1 MTTFIFWKSPL
12 FSTVELNLLLDLKL
26 GLSDVGLRVYYK
38 LFPNSQKDW
47 KLAFADVAVVW
58 LLVLSDSRK
67 RWNIWIFE
75 CYLRLY
81 FQVSLKQIKRLEI
94 RFLNSTYFHTLS
106 DCVRTVFQAWY
117 VFMRESEF
125 VMKLPVF
132 QIKKKKK
139 MFIFMEKICVSIS
152 AGNTV
157 SKCKISLGILMQI
170 FNRFLMRV

>member
-1 MTTFIFWKSPL
+1 MWVLGCTTNFFLIHRKIENWHLLMLLQFD
-12 FSTVELNLLLDLKL
+12 FS
-26 GLSDVGLRVYYK
+26 
-38 LFPNSQKDW
+38 
-47 KLAFADVAVVW
+47 
-58 LLVLSDSRK
+58 VLSDSRK

-125 VMKLPVF
+125 VVKLPVF
-132 QIKKKKK
+132 QIKKKKE

-157 SKCKISLGILMQI
+157 SKCKISLVILMQI

>member
-1 MTTFIFWKSPL
+1 MWVLGCTTNFFLIHREIENWHLLMLLQFD
-12 FSTVELNLLLDLKL
+12 FS
-26 GLSDVGLRVYYK
+26 
-38 LFPNSQKDW
+38 
-47 KLAFADVAVVW
+47 
-58 LLVLSDSRK
+58 VLSDSRK